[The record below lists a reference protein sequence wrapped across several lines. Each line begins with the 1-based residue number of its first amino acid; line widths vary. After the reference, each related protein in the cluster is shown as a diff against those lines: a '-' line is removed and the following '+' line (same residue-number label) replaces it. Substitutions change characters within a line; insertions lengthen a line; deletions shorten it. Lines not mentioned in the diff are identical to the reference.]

1 MGREREL
8 LPHLCFVLSRAIFH
22 EGRSARMVS
31 PCWSVD
37 AFLSGIIV
45 PSTHQVGGF
54 FFSGHKV
61 AMTVAKRESGEESRA
76 FVVSYASTI
85 FIVRSPRMRVVPNG
99 TGVRLLLSRR
109 VTMFSVVRIVT
120 PLVEKAS
127 STQGPVSVTPTRMW
141 VRESER
147 VGSGRRPV
155 ALPQWH
161 CWVRDRS
168 PGRRRSSPAAPSRPP
183 ATPWVHRWRRLPEK
197 PRNAE
202 DSGRSGSG

>member
-1 MGREREL
+1 
-8 LPHLCFVLSRAIFH
+8 
-22 EGRSARMVS
+22 MVS

-76 FVVSYASTI
+76 FGVSYASTI

-147 VGSGRRPV
+147 VGSGRATSR
-155 ALPQWH
+155 
-161 CWVRDRS
+161 
-168 PGRRRSSPAAPSRPP
+168 SPAAALLGSRPITRT
-183 ATPWVHRWRRLPEK
+183 ASIFSRCPESTTSHAMGSSLAALAGEA
-197 PRNAE
+197 AE
-202 DSGRSGSG
+202 C